1 MFEIII
7 VGLGLIGGS
16 VARSLK
22 AGTEHRILG
31 MDTDESAILDA
42 LSCGAIDGRVS
53 LPDIQNADII
63 YLCTYL
69 DAAVEFVR
77 VHGGDFKE
85 GCIVTDTC
93 GVKQSVCIQIEALR
107 RQADFIFVGA
117 HPMAGKE
124 KSGFSESTA
133 SLFSGASYIITP
145 GTAPQAAVDTVA
157 ELARSMGFGR
167 IILTTPEKHDR
178 LIAFTSQVPHVLACA
193 YVMSPSCKEHQGFS
207 AGSYRDVS
215 RVADIN
221 AELWS
226 GLFLENRED
235 LVAELDCLM
244 ESIGNLREA
253 VYQKDET
260 RLKALLQEAGNRK
273 RSDFN

>member
-1 MFEIII
+1 MFDIVI

-16 VARSLK
+16 VAKALK
-22 AGTEHRILG
+22 AGTKHRVLG
-31 MDTDESAILDA
+31 MDTDESSVLDA
-42 LSCGAIDGRVS
+42 LSCGAIDDRASV
-53 LPDIQNADII
+53 LDIKNADII
-63 YLCTYL
+63 YLCTYP
-69 DAAVEFVR
+69 DAAVDFVQE
-77 VHGGDFKE
+77 HEGDLKH

-93 GVKQSVCIQIEALR
+93 GVKQSVCGRIEALR
-107 RQADFIFVGA
+107 QDKDFLFVGA

-145 GTAPQAAVDTVA
+145 GGAPEAAVNTVS

-193 YVMSPSCKEHQGFS
+193 YVMSPSCEEHRGFS

-226 GLFLENRED
+226 GLFLENREE
-235 LVAELDCLM
+235 LTGELDCLM
-244 ESIGNLREA
+244 ANIKNLRDA
-253 VYQKDET
+253 VFQEDREK
-260 RLKALLQEAGNRK
+260 LKELLQEAGDRK
-273 RSDFN
+273 RSD

>member
-1 MFEIII
+1 LFEIVI

-16 VARSLK
+16 VSKALK
-22 AGTEHRILG
+22 TGTRHKVRG
-31 MDTDESAILDA
+31 MDTDESAVLDA
-42 LSCGAIDGRVS
+42 LSCGAIDDRAS
-53 LPDIQNADII
+53 LFDIKNADII
-63 YLCTYL
+63 YLCTYP

-77 VHGGDFKE
+77 EHVGDLKN

-93 GVKQSVCIQIEALR
+93 GVKQSVCSRIEALR
-107 RQADFIFVGA
+107 KDETFLFVGA

-145 GTAPQAAVDTVA
+145 GAAPQAAVDTVS

-193 YVMSPSCKEHQGFS
+193 YVMSPSCAEHQGFS

-221 AELWS
+221 GELWS
-226 GLFLENRED
+226 GLFLENRDE
-235 LVAELDCLM
+235 LVSELDCLM
-244 ESIGNLREA
+244 RNIGRLREA
-253 VYQKDET
+253 VFKEDKSK
-260 RLKALLQEAGNRK
+260 LKSLLQEAGDRK
-273 RSDFN
+273 RIYV